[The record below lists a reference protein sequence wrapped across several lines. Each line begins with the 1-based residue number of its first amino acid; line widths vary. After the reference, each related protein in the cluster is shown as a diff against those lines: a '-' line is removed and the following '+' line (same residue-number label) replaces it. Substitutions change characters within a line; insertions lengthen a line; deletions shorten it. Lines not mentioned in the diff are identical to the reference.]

1 MGCCGS
7 GRPTWGPPMP
17 MPQQSPGHRSEAAQ
31 EPMRYGSA
39 FFEYVGA
46 TAMTVTGGATGSTYR
61 FERPG
66 ARVAVEPADEP
77 SMRRVPNLRVV
88 YSP

>member
-7 GRPTWGPPMP
+7 GTPLWGGSVPTP
-17 MPQQSPGHRSEAAQ
+17 HRGASAPVAQ
-31 EPMRYGSA
+31 PMRYSHA

-46 TAMTVTGGATGSTYR
+46 TAMTVTGGGTGKTYR
-61 FERPG
+61 FDRPG
-66 ARVAVEPADEP
+66 VRLAVDPIDEP
-77 SMRRVPNLRVV
+77 SLRSVPNLRQV

>member
-7 GRPTWGPPMP
+7 GRPLWGGSAPSPLPGAPAPPV
-17 MPQQSPGHRSEAAQ
+17 AAQ
-31 EPMRYGSA
+31 PMRYSHA

-46 TAMTVTGGATGSTYR
+46 TAMTVTGGATGKTYR

-66 ARVAVEPADEP
+66 TRLAVDPIDEP
-77 SMRRVPNLRVV
+77 SLHGVPNLRQV